1 MPNKLRRLDNKG
13 IFHSGLQKIR
23 EALEKRAYASV
34 APFSRDL
41 GSALTSVIG
50 MESITDPNQIESQIV
65 EDRATK
71 KTLTSQDKDN
81 RKLARRII
89 RAVQGALDDANLK
102 ESELCRLPYEKELLD
117 FDQLLEKSI
126 SSRRFSEVSLLDERP
141 SIELPTRQHAVDP
154 SNGPSASDPAEPEEL
169 SNGAITHDDTAS
181 GLASTH
187 HEASAPTIE
196 ILPHHVKPSSPPNQL
211 TPNSTAAA
219 PLTNGVLPPPG
230 DAAGPAADAPAA
242 PSPAKPPTPPL
253 SAPDEAG
260 TAISAGGVPWYME
273 PFDPRGTT
281 VYEERWTGR
290 EVARG
295 MSEELSD
302 MDEDELSGLVDAD
315 VALATA
321 AGAGPDD
328 AAAAAAAEDDAGGA
342 APKGPPSSLRK
353 KNGKLKK
360 RWRGFK

>member
-1 MPNKLRRLDNKG
+1 MLLTNRAYSLDNNG
-13 IFHSGLQKIR
+13 VFQSGLLKIR
-23 EALEKRAYASV
+23 DTLEKRAYASV
-34 APFSRDL
+34 TPFSRDL

-50 MESITDPNQIESQIV
+50 MDSITDPNQIESQIV

-89 RAVQGALDDANLK
+89 RAVQGALDDANHK

-117 FDQLLEKSI
+117 FDQLLEKSM
-126 SSRRFSEVSLLDERP
+126 SSRRFSEVSVLDERP
-141 SIELPTRQHAVDP
+141 SIELPTRESAADQ
-154 SNGPSASDPAEPEEL
+154 SNYPPAGDLMESEQLP
-169 SNGAITHDDTAS
+169 NGVHGHDEAPND
-181 GLASTH
+181 LASTN
-187 HEASAPTIE
+187 HEATAPSIE
-196 ILPHHVKPSSPPNQL
+196 ALPNHVKQSSPQNQL
-211 TPNSTAAA
+211 TPNSSAAV
-219 PLTNGVLPPPG
+219 PLTNGIPPADPVTSV
-230 DAAGPAADAPAA
+230 DALAARA

-253 SAPDEAG
+253 SSHDEHR

-281 VYEERWTGR
+281 VFEERWTGR

-302 MDEDELSGLVDAD
+302 MDEDELSGLVDGD
-315 VALATA
+315 VALDDVVA
-321 AGAGPDD
+321 AGAGADDD
-328 AAAAAAAEDDAGGA
+328 ADGDEGGEDSVPAR
-342 APKGPPSSLRK
+342 APNGSRK

-360 RWRGFK
+360 RWRGFR